1 MDDKFQNT
9 NEHKHKHTNTPS
21 HKNNRKWYGVGIQPK
36 QCTDRGIT
44 SISATSKQHVWMKNS
59 IRITR
64 PSKAYRFSI
73 SNGSCFMLFSAC
85 FWTVTLKKIKWN
97 FFFFFFFSNW
107 FALVYSLCELVF
119 LCVPSMVRGSQQIT
133 HFVCQYV
140 HHHCCIYPF
149 YFSLY
154 VCFFF
159 FICFEWFVRWTQLQT
174 IASSPM

>member
-97 FFFFFFFSNW
+97 FFFFFFFQIDSLSSIRCANW
-107 FALVYSLCELVF
+107 CFYVF
-119 LCVPSMVRGSQQIT
+119 RLWCAVRNKLHILCVSMFIIT
-133 HFVCQYV
+133 VVYT
-140 HHHCCIYPF
+140 PF
-149 YFSLY
+149 ISLY
-154 VCFFF
+154 MF
-159 FICFEWFVRWTQLQT
+159 
-174 IASSPM
+174 ASSFSSVLNGLFAERNYKL